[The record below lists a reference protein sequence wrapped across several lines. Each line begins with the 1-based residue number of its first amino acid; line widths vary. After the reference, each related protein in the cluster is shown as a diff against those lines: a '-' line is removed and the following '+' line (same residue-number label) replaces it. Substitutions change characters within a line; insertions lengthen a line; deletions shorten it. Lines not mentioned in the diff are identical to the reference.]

1 MTLIIQNHW
10 GMITGT
16 FTSIIDTYLN
26 LKEFNKDVDLIT
38 ISDKKPSEIIKLFF
52 KNSKFG
58 CPSLM
63 KSFTNKRVFDSEVVI
78 CSARLLAD
86 CMVDERIKIRAKKM
100 IVLDSLDLARKKYGI
115 GPNFD
120 LAVTADECIFLTN
133 PANKGITKFKEYV
146 YYHKFNKKRLDLKHF
161 PQRKLNYSRSKKKFL
176 RIEEGKYFE
185 NIGKGVLEH
194 LYKGYVVNYSTD
206 GMFTRDGLCCYL
218 GLLGIDST
226 RNYKPLVIPKWKIE
240 KYLFMNKNDLLL
252 ELI

>member
-78 CSARLLAD
+78 CSARLLA
-86 CMVDERIKIRAKKM
+86 
-100 IVLDSLDLARKKYGI
+100 LARKKYGI